1 MIQCGNCQEYNL
13 PGALFCGECGAR
25 LTTSGNSKT
34 QTLQKTPADLLI
46 PEMPK
51 NQFDEEKTF
60 PVKDVVITLLLVEN
74 GQVLHLAG
82 RSEYTIG
89 RTSEGQPILPDI
101 DLSPYGAF
109 SQGVSRLHLSIKIQ
123 KSGVFVTDLGSSN
136 GTRVNSQ
143 KIVPNVDY
151 PINHGDTIVLGKIKL
166 QILIH
171 R

>member
-13 PGALFCGECGAR
+13 PGALFCSECGAR
-25 LTTSGNSKT
+25 LLPSGKSKT
-34 QTLQKTPADLLI
+34 QTLQKTPSDLLI

-51 NQFDEEKTF
+51 TPVDEENTL
-60 PVKDVVITLLLVEN
+60 PVKDVVITLMLVDN

-89 RTSEGQPILPDI
+89 RISEGQPILPDI
-101 DLSPYGAF
+101 DLTSYDAF
-109 SQGVSRLHLSIKIQ
+109 AQGVSRLHLSIKIQ
-123 KSGVFVTDLGSSN
+123 KSGVFVSDLGSSN

-143 KIVPNVDY
+143 KLVANVDY